1 MIYIIHAA
9 AAATAAGRTPLSDPQ
24 RGARPGSTRGGGPG
38 PPRAPLRAQAAR
50 QARGFALAVVRTRR
64 SRCDLRGHDHRNI
77 ASPEKL
83 VLIIVTTKKKTKNKN

>member
-9 AAATAAGRTPLSDPQ
+9 AAAAAAGRTPLSDPQ
-24 RGARPGSTRGGGPG
+24 RGDRPGRPRGGRGPG
-38 PPRAPLRAQAAR
+38 PSRTPVRAQAAR
-50 QARGFALAVVRTRR
+50 QVRGFALAVVRTRR

-83 VLIIVTTKKKTKNKN
+83 LLIIVTTKKKN